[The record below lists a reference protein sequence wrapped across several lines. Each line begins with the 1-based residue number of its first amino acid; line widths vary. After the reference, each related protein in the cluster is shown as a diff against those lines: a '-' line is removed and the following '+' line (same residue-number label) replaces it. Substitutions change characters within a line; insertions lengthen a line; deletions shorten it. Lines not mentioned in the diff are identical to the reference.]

1 MDFLLSKN
9 GKQRHEFVLDKGEE
23 YSEEEG
29 NQCKRRLFE
38 VFL

>member
-1 MDFLLSKN
+1 MINRDSLS
-9 GKQRHEFVLDKGEE
+9 GMEH
-23 YSEEEG
+23 SEEEG